1 MPFRSRSVSRGGP
14 RTCVGQWLR
23 AALLQQRE
31 LRDRLRPKLNGGRQ
45 TGWNDDEPAVVQAA
59 CEAAVARF
67 FGADYDVRDVTAFA
81 ALLRQAAGDD
91 PNPMYDQLKNE
102 AVIRLALGEPDVDTQ
117 GITPGQMFSIRGN
130 VLAGVV
136 GKLGL
141 GEADVDQLITDAE
154 KVAVERGWNPPLA
167 GGAS

>member
-1 MPFRSRSVSRGGP
+1 MPFRSRSVSSGGP

-23 AALLQQRE
+23 ATLLLQRE

-45 TGWNDDEPAVVQAA
+45 TGWNDDEPAVVEAA
-59 CEAAVARF
+59 CESAVARF
-67 FGADYDVRDVTAFA
+67 FGASYDVRDIAAFA
-81 ALLRQAAGDD
+81 ALLRQAAGND
-91 PNPMYDQLKNE
+91 PTYDQLKTE
-102 AVIRLALGEPDVDTQ
+102 AVVIRLALGEPDVDTR
-117 GITPGQMFSIRGN
+117 GITPGQMFAIRGN

-167 GGAS
+167 G